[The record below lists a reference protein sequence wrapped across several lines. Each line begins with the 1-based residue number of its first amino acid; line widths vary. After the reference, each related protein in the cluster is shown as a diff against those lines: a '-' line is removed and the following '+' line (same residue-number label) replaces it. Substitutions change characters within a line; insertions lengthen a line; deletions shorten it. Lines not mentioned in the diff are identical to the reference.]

1 MRLSSVREATLLRA
15 NSLLSQEKNKKS
27 YKTIQTEINKMSE
40 IFGTDFEKRFYK
52 NLFDEIEF
60 KEMKSLLNNFIS
72 TTLADIYDY
81 IEEIDEED
89 L

>member
-60 KEMKSLLNNFIS
+60 KEMKSLLNQKKFKNSIFFGTFFFSIKE
-72 TTLADIYDY
+72 T
-81 IEEIDEED
+81 
-89 L
+89 